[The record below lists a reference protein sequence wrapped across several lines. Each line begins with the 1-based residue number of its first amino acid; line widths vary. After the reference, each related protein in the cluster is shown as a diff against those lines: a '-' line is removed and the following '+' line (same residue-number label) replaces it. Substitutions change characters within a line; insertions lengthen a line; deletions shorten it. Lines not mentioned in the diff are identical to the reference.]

1 MRTRCSRPVTDL
13 PPSSVGQLLI
23 LRGELRLTPLW
34 LVAVVRLH
42 RMRSAPAVE
51 GFFSLTSSFPASSH
65 CLPKSFAMCP
75 ETSDWLLGCNLPWLF
90 TCHPHDVTTCSSDVR
105 YDIKKSKWDTNL
117 EITAILISFP
127 GTHLFDWLTPNQN
140 IYVYILDRYNHVRWH
155 PSPHPIPPFFVKKV
169 SENSLTQ
176 HLSKCFKH
184 PDNRTKLTVYSRP
197 PSIVSLL
204 ET

>member
-1 MRTRCSRPVTDL
+1 MTQFCLSWFNFVSHDSILSPVLFAFVSVIQFCL
-13 PPSSVGQLLI
+13 PICLP
-23 LRGELRLTPLW
+23 W
-34 LVAVVRLH
+34 LPVIVSH
-42 RMRSAPAVE
+42 
-51 GFFSLTSSFPASSH
+51 SH